1 MMKRTLAMALSA
13 LLAVAVAGPLFAHGG
28 YTHVMGT
35 VTAIDATHVEVKTKA
50 GRVVSVKLTE
60 ATKYTKEGAAAT
72 AKDVQVGHRVSVEA
86 KPKGEDLEASE
97 VKLGVMAKTAPAK

>member
-13 LLAVAVAGPLFAHGG
+13 LLAVAGPLFAHGG

-50 GRVVSVKLTE
+50 GKVVSVKLTE

-72 AKDVQVGHRVSVEA
+72 AKDVQVGQRVSVEA

-97 VKLGVMAKTAPAK
+97 VKLGVMAKAAPAK